1 MIVLLG
7 PQRWEQGP
15 VSVGIVGGSNARG
28 GKEEQSYDCNLE
40 EEKNYLIFQIFKD
53 LRRVKGTKFDI

>member
-1 MIVLLG
+1 M
-7 PQRWEQGP
+7 
-15 VSVGIVGGSNARG
+15 SVGIVGGSNARG